1 VALTPRRRAL
11 LALAALILLGSG
23 ALLFLLLDRQI
34 DALKPVPYPGATPIF
49 DYQRCGE
56 ADFSLR
62 RRGYHFT
69 AFDCYLTD
77 RSPGEVSSWYRK
89 QGYRIESGGMARHRV
104 EERPFPATLTQQVH
118 ATRQGGVTRIW
129 LTTTWTTRWPTLS
142 P

>member
-1 VALTPRRRAL
+1 MALTPRRWAL
-11 LALAALILLGSG
+11 LALLALTLLGSG
-23 ALLFLLLDRQI
+23 ALLVRVVERQLT
-34 DALKPVPYPGATPIF
+34 ALKPVPYPGATPIF
-49 DYQRCGE
+49 DYRRCGE

-89 QGYRIESGGMARHRV
+89 RGYQIESGGMARHRV
-104 EERPFPATLTQQVH
+104 EERPFPAILTQQVH
-118 ATRQGGVTRIW
+118 ATRRGSVTRIW
-129 LTTTWTTRWPTLS
+129 LTTTWTTRWPSLS